1 MADSQSAGLTGRV
14 GSGLG
19 PRPGARYRG
28 PRMTSTDATTPR
40 SPLAARVVRGLA
52 WSVGSQTTMQVSRLI
67 VALVLA
73 RLLAPDDFGLAAMVL
88 VFSSLVLVFSD
99 LGLGAALV
107 QTRELSEDD
116 RCTAFWVTVGSG
128 FVFTAVAAALS
139 PVIAA
144 FYGEP
149 KVASLCAVFSLVFI
163 ITSLGATQEALLVR
177 DMRFRGLETRNMV
190 ASLAGAVVGITVA
203 LNDGGPW
210 AIIAQQLAE
219 ASCGAVVLWFAS
231 PWRPRLRGS
240 RESLRRLWAFSGW
253 LVGHRLLYYVHR
265 NADNILIG
273 RFVGASAL
281 GAYTIAYNVML
292 VPFSR
297 IAGPIQRVL
306 WPAFAEMQDDP
317 ERIVAGWIRVTRIL
331 GAIAIPAL
339 AGLVVVAPD
348 FIDVVLGER
357 WHEAAPLVQALAW
370 VGVLQ
375 AIQVLNVDILQA
387 RGRTSLLFRYM
398 LGFTIAHVI
407 AFLIGLHWGV
417 LGVAIAYAVSSTL
430 VEPVLTYLT
439 ARELRVSPWLVPRAL
454 LGVAQATVLM
464 VAAVV
469 GVRLLL
475 IDAGAGQLARLV
487 LCVAAGALTYA
498 LAAWWRVPELR
509 TEARAVLGHLRPAP
523 PVVPKAAV

>member
-1 MADSQSAGLTGRV
+1 
-14 GSGLG
+14 
-19 PRPGARYRG
+19 
-28 PRMTSTDATTPR
+28 
-40 SPLAARVVRGLA
+40 
-52 WSVGSQTTMQVSRLI
+52 MQVSRLI
-67 VALVLA
+67 VALILA
-73 RLLAPDDFGLAAMVL
+73 RLLAPEDFGLAAMVL

-107 QTRELSEDD
+107 QARELSEDD

-128 FVFTAVAAALS
+128 TVFTVVAAALS
-139 PVIAA
+139 PLIAA

-149 KVASLCAVFSLVFI
+149 EVASLCAVFSLVFI

-177 DMRFRGLETRNMV
+177 NMRFRGLETRNMV
-190 ASLAGAVVGITVA
+190 ASIAGAATGIAIA
-203 LNDGGPW
+203 LNDGGAW
-210 AIIAQQLAE
+210 AIIGQQLAE
-219 ASCGAVVLWFAS
+219 ASCGAVALWFAS
-231 PWRPRLRGS
+231 PWRPSLRAS

-306 WPAFAEMQDDP
+306 WPAFAEMQAEP
-317 ERIVAGWIRVTRIL
+317 ERIVAGWVRVTRIL

-348 FIDVVLGER
+348 FVDVVLGQR
-357 WHEAAPLVQALAW
+357 WHEAAPLIQALAW

-387 RGRTSLLFRYM
+387 RGRTSVLFRYM
-398 LGFTIAHVI
+398 VGFTIAHVI
-407 AFLIGLHWGV
+407 AFVIGLQWGV
-417 LGVAIAYAVSSTL
+417 LGVAIAYAVSSTF

-439 ARELRVSPWLVPRAL
+439 ARELHVSPWLIPRAL

-464 VAAVV
+464 VVV
-469 GVRLLL
+469 VAGTRLLL
-475 IDAGAGQLARLV
+475 TDAGTAQLVRLMT
-487 LCVAAGALTYA
+487 CVAAGGVTYA

-509 TEARAVLGHLRPAP
+509 DEARTVLRHLRPAP
-523 PVVPKAAV
+523 AVVGEAVV

>member
-1 MADSQSAGLTGRV
+1 
-14 GSGLG
+14 
-19 PRPGARYRG
+19 
-28 PRMTSTDATTPR
+28 
-40 SPLAARVVRGLA
+40 
-52 WSVGSQTTMQVSRLI
+52 MQVSRLV

-73 RLLAPDDFGLAAMVL
+73 RLLAPADFGLAAMVL

-107 QTRELSEDD
+107 QARELSEDD
-116 RCTAFWVTVGSG
+116 RCTAFWTTVGSG
-128 FVFTAVAAALS
+128 VLFTAAAAGLS
-139 PVIAA
+139 GVIAA

-149 KVASLCAVFSLVFI
+149 KVASLCVAFSLVFI
-163 ITSLGATQEALLVR
+163 ITSVGATQEALLVR

-190 ASLAGAVVGITVA
+190 ATIAGAVAGITVA
-203 LNDGGPW
+203 VNDGGPW
-210 AIIAQQLAE
+210 SIIAQQLAE
-219 ASCGAVVLWFAS
+219 ATFGAAMLWFAS
-231 PWRPRLRGS
+231 PWRPSLRFS
-240 RESLRRLWAFSGW
+240 RESLRRLWSFSGW
-253 LVGHRLLYYVHR
+253 LVGHRLLFYVHR

-273 RFVGASAL
+273 RFVGPAAL

-306 WPAFAEMQDDP
+306 WPAFAEMQHEP
-317 ERIVAGWIRVTRIL
+317 ERIVAGWVRVTRIL
-331 GAIAIPAL
+331 GAVAVPAL

-375 AIQVLNVDILQA
+375 AVQVLNVDILQA

-398 LGFTIAHVI
+398 LGFTAAHLV
-407 AFLIGLHWGV
+407 AFVIGLHWGV

-430 VEPVLTYLT
+430 VEPVLTVLT
-439 ARELRVSPWLVPRAL
+439 ARELGVSAWVIPRAL

-464 VAAVV
+464 VLSVAIVH
-469 GVRLLL
+469 
-475 IDAGAGQLARLV
+475 AGLVEAGFAPAGRLV
-487 LCVAAGALTYA
+487 LSVLTGAVVYA
-498 LAAWWRVPELR
+498 LAALWRVPELR
-509 TEARAVLGHLRPAP
+509 AEAMSALRHVRPVTVPASE
-523 PVVPKAAV
+523 VS

>member
-1 MADSQSAGLTGRV
+1 
-14 GSGLG
+14 
-19 PRPGARYRG
+19 
-28 PRMTSTDATTPR
+28 
-40 SPLAARVVRGLA
+40 
-52 WSVGSQTTMQVSRLI
+52 MQVSRLI

-73 RLLAPDDFGLAAMVL
+73 RLLAPEDFGFAAMVL

-107 QTRELSEDD
+107 QARELSEDD

-128 FVFTAVAAALS
+128 VVFTAVAAALS

-149 KVASLCAVFSLVFI
+149 QVASLCAVFSLVFI

-177 DMRFRGLETRNMV
+177 NMRFRGLETRNMV
-190 ASLAGAVVGITVA
+190 ASIAGAITGITIA
-203 LNDGGPW
+203 LNDGGAW
-210 AIIAQQLAE
+210 AIIGQQLAE
-219 ASCGAVVLWFAS
+219 ASCGAVALWFAS
-231 PWRPRLRGS
+231 PWRPSLRGS

-306 WPAFAEMQDDP
+306 WPAFAEMQAEP
-317 ERIVAGWIRVTRIL
+317 ERIVAGWVRVTRIL

-348 FIDVVLGER
+348 FVDVVLGQR

-387 RGRTSLLFRYM
+387 RGRTSVLFRYM
-398 LGFTIAHVI
+398 VGFTIAHVI
-407 AFLIGLHWGV
+407 AFVIGLQWGV
-417 LGVAIAYAVSSTL
+417 LGVAIAYAVSSTF

-439 ARELRVSPWLVPRAL
+439 ARELHVSPWLIPRAL

-464 VAAVV
+464 VVV
-469 GVRLLL
+469 VAGIRLLL
-475 IDAGAGQLARLV
+475 TDAGTAQLVRLV
-487 LCVAAGALTYA
+487 ICVAAGGVTYA

-509 TEARAVLGHLRPAP
+509 AEARTVLHHLRPAP
-523 PVVPKAAV
+523 AVVGEAVV